1 MNLKNLTSQIKE
13 KLEQSILE
21 SGIEGGIFEIEHNG
35 EILGHIEYEALIEG
49 GRFLY
54 QTSYDSPPEYSN
66 VVVNFRNIVVASL
79 FSTNDRELPN
89 VIALLN
95 RNLAA

>member
-1 MNLKNLTSQIKE
+1 MKLQNFTLRIKE

-21 SGIEGGIFEIEHNG
+21 TGIEGGIFEIEHNG
-35 EILGHIEYEALIEG
+35 EILGHIEYESIIEG

-54 QTSYDSPPEYSN
+54 QTGYDSPPEYSN
-66 VVVNFRNIVVASL
+66 AVVTFRNIVVACF

-89 VIALLN
+89 VISMLN